1 MFWFA
6 GLFFVLFCLQ
16 KLVTSIVLGDI
27 VNDNT

>member
-6 GLFFVLFCLQ
+6 ALFFVLFCFQ